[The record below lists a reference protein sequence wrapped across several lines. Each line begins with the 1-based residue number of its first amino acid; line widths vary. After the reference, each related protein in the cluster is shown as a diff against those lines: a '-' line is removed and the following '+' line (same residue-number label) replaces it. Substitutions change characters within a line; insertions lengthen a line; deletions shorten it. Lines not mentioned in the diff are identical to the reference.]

1 MEEVFF
7 IFILIRKLADI
18 CPLLE
23 VDDMVR
29 FQKPDWK
36 CVFTY
41 VQSFYRRFR
50 NVPLQQKPEPE
61 TQTFNKSINEATS
74 SMAQLSST
82 NKHDTTV
89 GDKDSNEKR
98 IEVSKESRSY
108 ESITREK
115 TIHEPSS
122 VISSLAACSGSS
134 LSCTSFNRKGANNN
148 FFGNQCNSIGF
159 ISF

>member
-1 MEEVFF
+1 
-7 IFILIRKLADI
+7 
-18 CPLLE
+18 
-23 VDDMVR
+23 
-29 FQKPDWK
+29 
-36 CVFTY
+36 
-41 VQSFYRRFR
+41 
-50 NVPLQQKPEPE
+50 
-61 TQTFNKSINEATS
+61 
-74 SMAQLSST
+74 MAQLSST

-134 LSCTSFNRKGANNN
+134 LSCTSFNNEGANHN
-148 FFGNQCNSIGF
+148 FFGNQCNSIGL
-159 ISF
+159 ILIGGKYKSNLTI